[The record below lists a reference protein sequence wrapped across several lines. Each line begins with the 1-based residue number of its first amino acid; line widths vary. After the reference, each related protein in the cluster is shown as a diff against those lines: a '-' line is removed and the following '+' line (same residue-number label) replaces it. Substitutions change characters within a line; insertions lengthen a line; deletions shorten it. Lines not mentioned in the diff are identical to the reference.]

1 MLDVRF
7 NRKITKKLIKGMAPT
22 KNMTLNHLDWLL
34 EEKNSLC
41 GCIYTPLIGNRIV
54 FLVVKDKDNYKL
66 ICGGD
71 KLPHVYGIEDIEA
84 FLKFISIDELI
95 VDKKEEVINDIKIVL
110 DAPITGILVIDNDK
124 LYLYDVEVETS
135 NENA

>member
-1 MLDVRF
+1 MFDIRF
-7 NRKITKKLIKGMAPT
+7 NRKMTKKLIKGMAPT
-22 KNMTLNHLDWLL
+22 QNMTLNHLDWLL

-41 GCIYTPLIGNRIV
+41 GCIYKPLIGKRIV

-71 KLPHVYGIEDIEA
+71 KFPRVYGIEDIET

-95 VDKKEEVINDIKIVL
+95 VDKKEEVVNDIKILL
-110 DAPITGILVIDNDK
+110 DAPITGVVIIDNDK
-124 LYLYDVEVETS
+124 LYLYDAEVPY
-135 NENA
+135 ENA